1 MSKLEHQQFIFGS
14 ILLLSNKLQLLGD
27 QVTKELTLKQW
38 FLLNLI
44 SNMENKH
51 PNFMEVAKVMGTS
64 RQNVSKMLSVL
75 EKKGMVDVKPS
86 NADHRAIY
94 VELTQQSLDY
104 FESMEQAG
112 NDLLTDIFSNFQPEE
127 IEQLATS
134 LERMMTTIEMK
145 LKKQERK

>member
-1 MSKLEHQQFIFGS
+1 MPKIEDQQFIFGS

-44 SNMENKH
+44 SNMENKY

-75 EKKGMVDVKPS
+75 EKKGMVDLKPS
-86 NADHRAIY
+86 NEDHRAMY

-134 LERMMTTIEMK
+134 LERMMSTIEMK